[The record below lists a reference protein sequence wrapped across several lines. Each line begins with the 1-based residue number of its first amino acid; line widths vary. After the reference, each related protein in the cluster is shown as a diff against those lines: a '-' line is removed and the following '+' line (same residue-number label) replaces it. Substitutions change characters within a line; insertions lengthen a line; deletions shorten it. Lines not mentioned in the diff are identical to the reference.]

1 GSLLRMGSHP
11 VGVGLHLKHSEGLRR
26 HGRPIRA
33 RTVLA
38 DVAQLT
44 RLPTVAQ
51 ERRYLATKAEDV
63 EDWAVAVI
71 TFEDGTKATVHSND
85 TTLGG
90 VRNVVTA
97 YLTTGVI
104 QANINPTPTVAG
116 SATTTSSSTRR
127 ICTSRCP
134 PARARRS
141 ATGTGGSAPTGSS
154 CSCPARAPTSVS
166 ASSTPTAA
174 RRRSRAT
181 ASGSSRST
189 SGITGG
195 RRR

>member
-1 GSLLRMGSHP
+1 
-11 VGVGLHLKHSEGLRR
+11 
-26 HGRPIRA
+26 
-33 RTVLA
+33 LA

-97 YLTTGVI
+97 YLTNGVVH
-104 QANINPTPTVAG
+104 ANINPNTTVA
-116 SATTTSSSTRR
+116 AY
-127 ICTSRCP
+127 
-134 PARARRS
+134 
-141 ATGTGGSAPTGSS
+141 APT
-154 CSCPARAPTSVS
+154 APSGATSTS
-166 ASSTPTAA
+166 
-174 RRRSRAT
+174 RRRSRPRPA
-181 ASGSSRST
+181 GSSRAPRRTGCGATRKSSPT
-189 SGITGG
+189 SWTRSVSGAS
-195 RRR
+195 RWRARCSRERSSR